1 MSLML
6 AKCAQV
12 QLPVK
17 IEYVE
22 LALFLTSHPVFLIPT
37 EQVPSAAGISITVSA
52 YPLSSF

>member
-17 IEYVE
+17 IEYFE
-22 LALFLTSHPVFLIPT
+22 LALFLTSHPAFLIPT